1 MLSALIS
8 GFILGLTLAVVIG
21 PAFFTLLQTSI
32 LRGFRIGMYM
42 ALGIMISDFTL
53 ITLSFLGVSQLISG
67 DKYSTL
73 FGIIGGM
80 ILLGY
85 GAYVFRKKTVYTETE
100 INNLEKKNNG
110 IFSNQPSK
118 PYVYVIKGY
127 FLNLINPFLL
137 IFWMGVM
144 GYVAAEFNSDIKKLA
159 VFFGV
164 ALGTVFSTD
173 LLKCFVA
180 NQIKR
185 LLRPNILAFINRALG
200 ILIFIFGLYLII
212 KTLISFLNTGTFFPS

>member
-8 GFILGLTLAVVIG
+8 GFILGLTLAVVLG

-32 LRGFRIGMYM
+32 LRGFRIGMFM
-42 ALGIMISDFTL
+42 ALGIMISDLTL
-53 ITLSFLGVSQLISG
+53 ITLSFLGVSQLISS
-67 DKYSTL
+67 DKYSTV

-80 ILLGY
+80 ILLAY
-85 GAYVFRKKTVYTETE
+85 GAYVFRKKTVYSETE
-100 INNLEKKNNG
+100 INKLEKKGSG
-110 IFSNQPSK
+110 IFSDQPSK

-144 GYVAAEFNSDIKKLA
+144 GYVATEYNSDIKKLA

-185 LLRPNILAFINRALG
+185 FLRPNILAFINRALG
-200 ILIFIFGLYLII
+200 ILIFIFGGYLIV
-212 KTLISFLNTGTFFPS
+212 KTLISFINTGIFIP